1 MPMAALVCFCK
12 TAIFLCG
19 AAVKL
24 RMPLSALQWLCRC
37 ELSSPV
43 VERVRYRRYWY
54 PGETKQGWRR
64 DGNPEGQQCLWRLCF
79 VFKES

>member
-19 AAVKL
+19 DAVKL
-24 RMPLSALQWLCRC
+24 RMHISALQWLCGC

-43 VERVRYRRYWY
+43 VR
-54 PGETKQGWRR
+54 
-64 DGNPEGQQCLWRLCF
+64 
-79 VFKES
+79 

>member
-24 RMPLSALQWLCRC
+24 IMPLSALQWLCRC

-43 VERVRYRRYWY
+43 VR
-54 PGETKQGWRR
+54 
-64 DGNPEGQQCLWRLCF
+64 
-79 VFKES
+79 